1 MPEIKLMSTG
11 VPNLDAVLG
20 GGIPVYSLNILAGSP
35 GSGKTILAQQILFN
49 SIRNQPDAKGIYL
62 STLSEPS
69 VKVVRYMQY
78 FDFFDGA
85 AFGEQ
90 VIYRDLGGFLYEQ
103 PLAGMAE
110 QIVALVSQYQAEILV
125 IDSFKAIHDLTENLG
140 EFRRFCYDLSVRLA
154 SSRCTTFLVSECDR
168 TQITL
173 GAEFAIADGIFY
185 LSTSKQGG
193 EQSRFFQI
201 YKLRGRDSQM
211 EPFPFTITHAGVR
224 ILSPALTLR
233 RQVTNLEREE
243 QHLNTGI
250 PGLDA
255 LLKGGI
261 PLGRSIIL
269 SGVSGTGKT
278 TFALQFLITGA
289 LRNEKGLLFSFEETP
304 DRLYRT
310 AAGFGWDLERLI
322 AQGVLRIVFVPQ
334 TDIRL
339 EEQLENIVETVETF
353 RPRRFV
359 LDSLSVFLYKVT
371 DSATQREKTFQL
383 ATLVQRVGGVG
394 LLISDI
400 PAEEKSRLSRFGVEE
415 TIADGTIVLSTE
427 VVGKRRDRYLEVF
440 KMRAADYISGR
451 HRLEITPHGIEVLYL
466 GSRESSVPADG
477 ARVVKTLSFEPLR
490 GLIQSDLSF
499 NSTWLLQGE
508 PGLGKSTLAY
518 QFAIEGLRRKESV
531 LYIGTDVPQQQ
542 VQQSLENF
550 GFLPAPY
557 LESGMLLILDAFGM
571 GENYLTL
578 DDPDRFLFTLTH
590 QLTQMPKP
598 CRVVLDS
605 LTPLAITLP
614 HADFVNLIHR
624 KNRLLRQH
632 GVVLFDIFLK
642 QILSQSDLYALL
654 NAFDVAIDLYI
665 PNWGEMNRPG
675 NFGYPSLRV
684 IKSRGTR
691 ADTRPYPYRISQT
704 EGIVV
709 QKDYY
714 Q

>member
-1 MPEIKLMSTG
+1 MPDIRLMSTG

-49 SIRNQPDAKGIYL
+49 SIQHHPQTKGIYL

-103 PLAGMAE
+103 PLSGLAE
-110 QIVALVSQYQAEILV
+110 QIVTLVHQYQAEILV

-154 SSRCTTFLVSECDR
+154 SARCTTFLVTESDR
-168 TQITL
+168 TQITQ

-185 LSTSKQGG
+185 LCMSKIGG

-211 EPFPFTITHAGVR
+211 EAFPFTISSSGVR
-224 ILSPALTLR
+224 IFSPALTLR
-233 RQVTNLEREE
+233 RQRSNLEREE
-243 QHLNTGI
+243 QCLHTGI
-250 PGLDA
+250 SGLDP

-278 TFALQFLITGA
+278 TFGLQFLITGA
-289 LRNEKGLLFSFEETP
+289 ANNERGLLFSFEETA
-304 DRLYRT
+304 DRLYKT
-310 AAGFGWDLERLI
+310 AAGFGWDLAPYI
-322 AQGVLRIVFVPQ
+322 AQDILRIVFVPQ

-339 EEQLENIVETVETF
+339 EEQLENIVEAVENF
-353 RPRRFV
+353 QPRRFV
-359 LDSLSVFLYKVT
+359 LDSLSVFLYKVN

-383 ATLVQRVGGVG
+383 ATIVQRVGGVG

-400 PAEEKSRLSRFGVEE
+400 PAEEKYRLSRFGVEE

-427 VVGKRRDRYLEVF
+427 VTGKRRDRYIEVF

-466 GSRESSVPADG
+466 GGQTAPSSELTTPP
-477 ARVVKTLSFEPLR
+477 TLTFEPLQ
-490 GLIQSDLSF
+490 GLIQGELSF
-499 NSTWLLQGE
+499 NTSWLLQGE

-518 QFAIEGLRRKESV
+518 QFAMEGLRRQESV
-531 LYIGTDVPQQQ
+531 LYIGADVPQQQ
-542 VQQSLENF
+542 IRQSLENF
-550 GFLPAPY
+550 GFFPTPY
-557 LESGMLLILDAFGM
+557 LESGNLLILDVFSA
-571 GENYLTL
+571 GENSLSL
-578 DDPDRFLFTLTH
+578 EDPERFLFTVSHFLA
-590 QLTQMPKP
+590 QMPRP

-605 LTPLAITLP
+605 LTPLAINYP
-614 HADFVNLIHR
+614 HADFVTLVHR
-624 KNRLLRQH
+624 KNRLLRQP
-632 GVVLFDIFLK
+632 GVVLFDIFLTK
-642 QILSQSDLYALL
+642 ILNQSDLYGLL
-654 NAFDVAIDLYI
+654 NTFDVVIDLYI

-675 NFGYPSLRV
+675 NLGYPSLRV
-684 IKSRGTR
+684 VKSRGTR

-709 QKDYY
+709 QQDYY
-714 Q
+714 H